1 MPFYPNQR
9 CQRCY
14 QPSGCS
20 VRRPVPEPQQQLM
33 ESCSSYN
40 CSSVSDSNHSEC
52 TVPAN
57 RSSSGNHSISGSDCP
72 CHRAD
77 TCEHHQ
83 TMPEDPV
90 IAMAYVPW
98 QRWANLSN
106 RTKALQQG
114 TIFADLN
121 KPFSGKGGHCR

>member
-14 QPSGCS
+14 QSSGCS
-20 VRRPVPEPQQQLM
+20 TQRPVPEPRQHT
-33 ESCSSYN
+33 E
-40 CSSVSDSNHSEC
+40 
-52 TVPAN
+52 A
-57 RSSSGNHSISGSDCP
+57 DCP
-72 CHRAD
+72 CHRAN
-77 TCEHHQ
+77 TCERRQ

-106 RTKALQQG
+106 CAKALQQG

-121 KPFSGKGGHCR
+121 KPFSGNGGHCR

>member
-9 CQRCY
+9 YQRCY

-20 VRRPVPEPQQQLM
+20 VQRPVPEPRRQQM
-33 ESCSSYN
+33 E
-40 CSSVSDSNHSEC
+40 SNHSES
-52 TVPAN
+52 TVPATQ
-57 RSSSGNHSISGSDCP
+57 SFYDNHSISGSDCP

-77 TCEHHQ
+77 ACEHRR
-83 TMPEDPV
+83 TIPEDPV

-106 RTKALQQG
+106 RAKALQQG
-114 TIFADLN
+114 TIFADLD